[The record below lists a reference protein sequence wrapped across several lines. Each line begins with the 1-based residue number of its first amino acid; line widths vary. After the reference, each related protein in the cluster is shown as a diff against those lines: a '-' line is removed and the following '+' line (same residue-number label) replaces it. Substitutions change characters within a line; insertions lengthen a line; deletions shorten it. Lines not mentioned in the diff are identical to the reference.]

1 MAGLFYSS
9 QGKGTDKRFA
19 DGVTRSKNRDALNQR
34 IEAATVTKSSEEWV
48 DILNKAGVPCGPIY
62 SIDQVFADP
71 QVQHLK
77 MAQPVENAY
86 LGHQEV
92 VGQAVELSRTPSE
105 IRFAT
110 PELGEHTDEILG
122 ELGYA
127 PEEIAV
133 LHDSGA
139 V

>member
-1 MAGLFYSS
+1 
-9 QGKGTDKRFA
+9 
-19 DGVTRSKNRDALNQR
+19 
-34 IEAATVTKSSEEWV
+34 
-48 DILNKAGVPCGPIY
+48 
-62 SIDQVFADP
+62 
-71 QVQHLK
+71 VQHLK
-77 MAQPVENAY
+77 MAQGVENAT

-127 PEEIAV
+127 PEEIAA